1 MSRLTVREYAHGQ
14 QFDGVYYGPVYA
26 ILAIDGEELP
36 EPVLPTD
43 KRQYLDYDTANAE
56 WKRFFESC

>member
-1 MSRLTVREYAHGQ
+1 MSRLTLREHAAGQ
-14 QFDGVYYGPVYA
+14 QFEWGYYGPVYA

-43 KRQYLDYDTANAE
+43 KRQYLDYKIAKAE
-56 WKRFFESC
+56 WERFFKAS